1 MLDAPGEAIERA
13 EIRFGAPGPIAPTV
27 PGLHLSGNIER
38 LDTADWWKF
47 LNADGGDGSDAG
59 TRRPISV
66 DVHIAELR
74 LINRDFADVQLSAT
88 RMPDNWEVRTAG
100 PELTGEMILPVDTD
114 RTLPVRLNLE
124 HIHLRRAE
132 EVQHAPRPVDPALLP
147 ALDIRARSFEYG
159 EMDLGSI
166 TLAATP
172 TSDGINVDRFEI
184 SKPDMSIEGSGE
196 WTRRNDVDESR
207 FRIGL
212 RAEKID
218 SMLQTFGYNVT
229 SIRKGETSLDI
240 DAAWTGAPSEFSLA
254 KLNGSIDMRVRKGQL
269 LDVDP
274 RAGRLFGL
282 LSIQALP
289 RRLMLDFSDL
299 FGKGMA
305 FDAIEG
311 TFQIED
317 GNAYTNDLFM
327 EGPSASVSVTGRTGL
342 AEQDYDQVVT
352 VMPRVSGTLPVAGA
366 IFGPV
371 GVGVGTVLY
380 LAGKLFD
387 SAHDGIDSLLRF
399 QYTVTGSWDD
409 PVVEKFETAAEAGTS
424 G

>member
-1 MLDAPGEAIERA
+1 
-13 EIRFGAPGPIAPTV
+13 V
-27 PGLHLSGNIER
+27 
-38 LDTADWWKF
+38 
-47 LNADGGDGSDAG
+47 
-59 TRRPISV
+59 
-66 DVHIAELR
+66 
-74 LINRDFADVQLSAT
+74 
-88 RMPDNWEVRTAG
+88 
-100 PELTGEMILPVDTD
+100 
-114 RTLPVRLNLE
+114 PVRLNLE
-124 HIHLRRAE
+124 HIHLRKAE
-132 EVQHAPRPVDPALLP
+132 EVQDAPRPVDPALLP

-159 EMDLGSI
+159 EMDLGSLA
-166 TLAATP
+166 LAATP
-172 TSDGINVDRFEI
+172 TSDGISVNRFEI
-184 SKPDMSIEGSGE
+184 SKADMSIEGSGE

-229 SIRKGETSLDI
+229 SIRKGETTLNI
-240 DAAWTGAPSEFSLA
+240 DAAWTGAPSEFALA

-269 LDVDP
+269 LDVNP
-274 RAGRLFGL
+274 KAGRLFGL

-380 LAGKLFD
+380 LAGKLFA